1 MSPSS
6 TEPGK
11 QLTTLEQQPSD
22 TTPKNLEGK
31 TLYEILGIPQ
41 DASPSLIKRVWR
53 KLSKRHHPDAGGNPG
68 VFEAIKRAYDVLK
81 DPEARRTYDATG
93 LIRDPE
99 YWIRVAAKAKQQVA
113 DVIGQCVEQETD
125 PDHSDVMAK
134 LMKVMD
140 SMPVSFAS
148 QEKETRKRMKKLENM
163 RKRFRRKKGKEG
175 QGFIT
180 ALFDK
185 QIEDAQKKL
194 EAIQEG
200 RDVHKKVVELLN
212 EYIYDYDEKEEPDM
226 DPSSQWRTV
235 VFRSGPFG
243 PRAG

>member
-1 MSPSS
+1 MSQSS
-6 TEPGK
+6 MEPGK
-11 QLTTLEQQPSD
+11 QLTTLEQPPTY
-22 TTPKNLEGK
+22 TTPKSLEGK

-93 LIRDPE
+93 LIRDSE
-99 YWIRVAAKAKQQVA
+99 YWTRVAAKAKQQVA
-113 DVIGQCVEQETD
+113 DILGQAVDQEDD

-140 SMPVSFAS
+140 SGPVSFAN
-148 QEKETRKRMKKLENM
+148 QEKEARRKMKKLENM
-163 RKRFRRKKGKEG
+163 RKRFRRKKGQDGE
-175 QGFIT
+175 GFIT

-185 QIEDAQKKL
+185 QIEGAQKQL

-200 RDVHKKVVELLN
+200 RDTHKKMVELLN
-212 EYIYDYDEKEEPDM
+212 EYIYDYDEKEEPEI